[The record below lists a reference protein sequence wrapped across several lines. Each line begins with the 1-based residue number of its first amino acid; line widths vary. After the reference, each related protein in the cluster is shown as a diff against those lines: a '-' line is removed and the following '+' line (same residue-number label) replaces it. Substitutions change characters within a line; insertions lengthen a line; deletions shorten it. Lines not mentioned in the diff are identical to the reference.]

1 LVSTVKPVPLIPRR
15 RARRRLLPV
24 LAGMLF
30 VAGLLCVIETVVTLV
45 WQDPLTMLQA
55 RASSVA
61 WPASSPR

>member
-1 LVSTVKPVPLIPRR
+1 
-15 RARRRLLPV
+15 LPV